1 MVKQLANNVI
11 DSLRSTPMALAV
23 IVLNTIFLIM
33 LVFVLREI
41 AQSIER
47 KDAMIERSGCRP
59 MYQAGNIA
67 EASVVLPNR
76 GPTLIIS
83 RR

>member
-41 AQSIER
+41 AKSIER
-47 KDAMIERSGCRP
+47 KDAMIERCL
-59 MYQAGNIA
+59 AK
-67 EASVVLPNR
+67 
-76 GPTLIIS
+76 
-83 RR
+83 

>member
-1 MVKQLANNVI
+1 MVKQLASNVI

-41 AQSIER
+41 AKSIER
-47 KDAMIERSGCRP
+47 KDAMIERCL
-59 MYQAGNIA
+59 AK
-67 EASVVLPNR
+67 
-76 GPTLIIS
+76 
-83 RR
+83 

>member
-1 MVKQLANNVI
+1 MVKEIANNVI

-47 KDAMIERSGCRP
+47 KDAMIERC
-59 MYQAGNIA
+59 
-67 EASVVLPNR
+67 L
-76 GPTLIIS
+76 TK
-83 RR
+83 

>member
-11 DSLRSTPMALAV
+11 DSLRSTPMVLAV

-41 AQSIER
+41 AKSIER
-47 KDAMIERSGCRP
+47 KDAMIERCL
-59 MYQAGNIA
+59 AK
-67 EASVVLPNR
+67 
-76 GPTLIIS
+76 
-83 RR
+83 